1 MLSFLNLHSRP
12 GHTDGFV
19 LIHPHI
25 VKDRI
30 RDLRPVCLGDGK
42 IPGGLAVVFPYVR
55 FDGIPSVSDLFP
67 DDVRESEK
75 LLIHHAICPV
85 DDGQLDGIV
94 LVYDAGGRKLQLYP
108 QILIQP
114 GQTGSPAEVGI
125 L

>member
-19 LIHPHI
+19 LIHSHI

-30 RDLRPVCLGDGK
+30 CDLRPVGLGDGK
-42 IPGGLAVVFPYVR
+42 IPGWLAIIFPYVL
-55 FDGIPSVSDLFP
+55 FDGIHSVSELCP

-75 LLIHHAICPV
+75 LLIHHSICPV

>member
-12 GHTDGFV
+12 GHPDGFV
-19 LIHPHI
+19 LIHSHI

-30 RDLRPVCLGDGK
+30 CDLRPVCLGDGK
-42 IPGGLAVVFPYVR
+42 ILGWLAIIFPYVR
-55 FDGIPSVSDLFP
+55 LDRIPSVSELFP
-67 DDVRESEK
+67 DNVREMEK

-94 LVYDAGGRKLQLYP
+94 LVYDAGGRKLQLYS

-114 GQTGSPAEVGI
+114 G
-125 L
+125 

>member
-12 GHTDGFV
+12 GHPDGFV
-19 LIHPHI
+19 LIHSHI

-30 RDLRPVCLGDGK
+30 CDLRPVCLGDGK
-42 IPGGLAVVFPYVR
+42 ILGWLAIIFPYVR
-55 FDGIPSVSDLFP
+55 LDRIPSVSELFP
-67 DDVRESEK
+67 DNVREMEK

-114 GQTGSPAEVGI
+114 GQTGSPTEVGI